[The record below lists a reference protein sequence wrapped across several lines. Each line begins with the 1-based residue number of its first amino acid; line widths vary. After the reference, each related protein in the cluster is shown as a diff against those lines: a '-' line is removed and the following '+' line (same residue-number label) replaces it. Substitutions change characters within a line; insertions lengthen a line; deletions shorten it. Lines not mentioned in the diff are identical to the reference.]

1 MGASKDA
8 MDKEGNAAA
17 DLGLV
22 ARIRESFD
30 SLTATEREAAQFI
43 LGHLTDVL
51 VCNSVELSQLSGI
64 SQPTLSRLYRKLG
77 YSNAGEFRRDVR
89 RIHRPGA
96 PETVRNVRC
105 DDLLADHLLRDS
117 ESLKHTFED
126 IDRAQLDSA
135 CRDMA
140 MAPHVAVVG
149 YRNGYPVALH
159 LREQLL
165 QLRGNID
172 ILPHPGQSIAEEL
185 TDYSSDDVAVI
196 VGVGRRPPFFARLVD
211 VLLERGVTVV
221 VIGDVAARNALIGR
235 NVVFFNVALNSHML
249 QASLRRSL
257 WLPSSRTRWGN
268 VSEAMTSTC
277 GSALRTSTI
286 VSKRL
291 ASLVIDGIAA
301 VGRNHGGENG
311 NGGIVNKINGAL
323 AYDLPSTGPW
333 AALDFLVSLNLR
345 PSIAPVGPVLSQI
358 GTGLH
363 WAEGVQGVLTAIP
376 LLAFAAVS
384 PLVTFLARR
393 IGIDMS
399 ILLALLCIAAGDAI
413 RSFGGGVGIWLGT
426 VVFASAIA
434 VGNVL
439 VPVIAKRDYAGHVAM
454 ATGVYSGCITAGSA
468 TAGLLSAP
476 LAQMW
481 GGWRASLAFWSVPP
495 LVVAALWA
503 LRILH
508 NRKVV
513 IASAGGTIETS
524 DTGDIDD
531 IGDRSTTANAQNP
544 HSAQR
549 PACSTQSSHGV
560 FARVLRRPMTW
571 YVTAFMGLQS
581 SAFYT
586 MSNWMP
592 SSSAS
597 IGYDASTAGVHLFIF
612 QGGGICSG
620 LLIPKFMNVRGNQ
633 VCAALTAS
641 APMLIAGLG
650 MLLLPHLMPVWA
662 FVGGC
667 AQGASLVVALA
678 LIALRGR
685 DSAET
690 VVLSGVAQSF
700 GYLIASLGPLMFGVL
715 VQATGGHHVP
725 LMVFT
730 FVAFLQ
736 CVVAVVVGRP
746 SKM

>member
-1 MGASKDA
+1 M
-8 MDKEGNAAA
+8 
-17 DLGLV
+17 
-22 ARIRESFD
+22 
-30 SLTATEREAAQFI
+30 
-43 LGHLTDVL
+43 
-51 VCNSVELSQLSGI
+51 
-64 SQPTLSRLYRKLG
+64 
-77 YSNAGEFRRDVR
+77 
-89 RIHRPGA
+89 
-96 PETVRNVRC
+96 
-105 DDLLADHLLRDS
+105 
-117 ESLKHTFED
+117 
-126 IDRAQLDSA
+126 
-135 CRDMA
+135 
-140 MAPHVAVVG
+140 
-149 YRNGYPVALH
+149 
-159 LREQLL
+159 
-165 QLRGNID
+165 
-172 ILPHPGQSIAEEL
+172 
-185 TDYSSDDVAVI
+185 
-196 VGVGRRPPFFARLVD
+196 
-211 VLLERGVTVV
+211 
-221 VIGDVAARNALIGR
+221 
-235 NVVFFNVALNSHML
+235 
-249 QASLRRSL
+249 
-257 WLPSSRTRWGN
+257 
-268 VSEAMTSTC
+268 
-277 GSALRTSTI
+277 
-286 VSKRL
+286 
-291 ASLVIDGIAA
+291 
-301 VGRNHGGENG
+301 
-311 NGGIVNKINGAL
+311 L
-323 AYDLPSTGPW
+323 AYDRSSTGLW
-333 AALDFLVSLNLR
+333 VALIFLVSLNLR
-345 PSIAPVGPVLSQI
+345 PAIAAVGPVLAQM
-358 GTGLH
+358 GTDLAWG
-363 WAEGVQGVLTAIP
+363 EGVQGVLTAIP
-376 LLAFAAVS
+376 LIAFAVVS

-393 IGIDMS
+393 IGIDIS
-399 ILLALLCIAAGDAI
+399 ILLALLCIAAGDFA

-495 LVVAALWA
+495 LVVAVLWA

-508 NRKVV
+508 NRKIVV
-513 IASAGGTIETS
+513 ASATVRNS
-524 DTGDIDD
+524 
-531 IGDRSTTANAQNP
+531 P
-544 HSAQR
+544 SAQSAR
-549 PACSTQSSHGV
+549 SQSSRGV

-592 SSSAS
+592 SISAS

-612 QGGGICSG
+612 QGIGIFSG
-620 LLIPKFMNVRGNQ
+620 LLIPKLMNVRGNQ

-641 APMLIAGLG
+641 APMFIAGLG

-736 CVVAVVVGRP
+736 CVVAVIVGRP